1 VTKHTIELTPEIEN
15 RLLARQVAPH
25 NTQYGVALSLDDW
38 LLLHL
43 KDLATHDELAVAAN
57 MLSQQA
63 QADAERALQAA
74 VEAERQRLIAAL
86 G

>member
-1 VTKHTIELTPEIEN
+1 MPKHTIEMTSEIEN
-15 RLLARQVAPH
+15 RLLARQVAPY

-43 KDLATHDELAVAAN
+43 KDLATHDELAVTAN
-57 MLSQQA
+57 ALSQQV
-63 QADAERALQAA
+63 QHDAERALQAA